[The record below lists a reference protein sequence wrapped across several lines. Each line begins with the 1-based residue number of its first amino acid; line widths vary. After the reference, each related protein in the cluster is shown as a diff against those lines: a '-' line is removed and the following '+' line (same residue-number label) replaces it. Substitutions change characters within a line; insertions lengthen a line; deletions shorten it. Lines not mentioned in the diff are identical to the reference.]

1 MLNILFIVQRMLRR
15 KLSHNNA
22 EVEMHPCVRQVC
34 NLSKRDLQ
42 SLDFTVNRFFMKLFC
57 TKDVSVIKCCQQMFH
72 VELPSDV
79 IIKRLVK
86 FESTCLLVKFILFIF
101 S

>member
-1 MLNILFIVQRMLRR
+1 
-15 KLSHNNA
+15 
-22 EVEMHPCVRQVC
+22 
-34 NLSKRDLQ
+34 
-42 SLDFTVNRFFMKLFC
+42 MKLFC